1 MRRVCCTSSLQSGG
15 NTRSDSCAE
24 APRALRRVAEH
35 LLGIALLDDDAAVHE
50 DHAVAHGAGKGHLVR
65 DDDHGHFFLREITDD
80 LEHLAGQ
87 LGIERAGRLVEKEDV
102 GPQRQRAGDGDAL
115 LLSAGELAGVGVRL
129 VRKAHL
135 FEQGERQLTHLAA
148 LAPLHSERRVRHVF
162 EHRGMQCA
170 GTVEH
175 QPEAAFDPPQRS
187 LVRVDALS
195 LRVHR
200 RGKVVPVGERA
211 AVHRFKQRRAAQQRR
226 FAAAAGADDRDGL
239 TLAHGEGNA
248 LEHLQRAEG
257 LADVLHGQYVHVR
270 SLPHW

>member
-1 MRRVCCTSSLQSGG
+1 M
-15 NTRSDSCAE
+15 
-24 APRALRRVAEH
+24 
-35 LLGIALLDDDAAVHE
+35 
-50 DHAVAHGAGKGHLVR
+50 R

-87 LGIERAGRLVEKEDV
+87 LGVERAGRLVEKEDV

-115 LLSAGELAGVGVRL
+115 LLSAGELAGIGVRL

-148 LAPLHSERRVRHVF
+148 LALLHDERRIRHVF
-162 EHRGMQCA
+162 EHR
-170 GTVEH
+170 VVREKVELLEH

-200 RGKVVPVGERA
+200 RGEVVPVGERA
-211 AVHRFKQRRAAQQRR
+211 AVHRFKQRRAAQQRG

-239 TLAHGEGNA
+239 ALAHGEGNA

-257 LADVLHGQYVHVR
+257 LADILHGQYVHVR